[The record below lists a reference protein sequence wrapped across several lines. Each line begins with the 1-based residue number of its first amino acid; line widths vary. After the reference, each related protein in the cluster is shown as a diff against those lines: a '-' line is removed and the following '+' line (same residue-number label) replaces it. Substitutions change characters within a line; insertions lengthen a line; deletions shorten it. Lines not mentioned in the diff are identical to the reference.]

1 MFNGFYAKSVK
12 GYTILETNKNKIN
25 MYQIDPSK
33 PPKSKKFKS
42 ICFFLFFI
50 SIIIFIIYYFKNNNF
65 KITNINLLSK
75 KINET
80 TSKKKKNK
88 VEFNRVIT
96 KIVNRTNE
104 KDLKNNE
111 ITKNIKKGINEKI
124 KKEEKKVENK
134 NKTKIVKNK
143 KNKKFKKKEKNKDEL
158 IGNISKTINNKKNK
172 IINFMDLI
180 PRINIS
186 DDKNI
191 TDIKQIFLSRRLFIN
206 EKNITKEYIKF
217 IRPIDKNEEEKYSK
231 ILFPNLTF
239 YDYPNETRKDQY
251 SLEEYYNLCKEE
263 KLLDKK
269 KYKDLKEPF
278 ISIVLPVYNKKDE
291 LLKSLRSIQNQ
302 SFKNIEIIIID
313 DGSTDNVTGLLEE
326 LFESEP
332 RLRIFKHLKNMGV
345 WRTRMDGF
353 LYSKGKYI
361 LHFDPGDFYTDNYVL
376 EDSYNLVTKYNL
388 DTVKFSFIKERE
400 HIFVLNISQ
409 SLGKMKIYPKHHLE
423 IIYGRP
429 DYNVRELGY
438 GTIWNR
444 LVRANV
450 FLKGLELVDE
460 FVLNAYKNL
469 WEDMWWCDLVDRVS
483 TSNLIVNRLGYLYLC
498 TYRGAGEP
506 KIFNSY
512 ERDKTIREFIY
523 FWFFDYQLLPK
534 NDTKKNIVNVLR
546 DYNRKENHF
555 CRLPMR
561 LDFLNS
567 SFPIFERLLNSLIN
581 DSFVAEE
588 DKIFIRDLLHNTTE
602 NTNK

>member
-1 MFNGFYAKSVK
+1 MFKGFYGKSVK
-12 GYTILETNKNKIN
+12 GYTILETNKNDIN
-25 MYQIDPSK
+25 MYQMDPSK
-33 PPKSKKFKS
+33 PSKSKKSKS
-42 ICFFLFFI
+42 FCFFLFFI
-50 SIIIFIIYYFKNNNF
+50 SIIIFIIYYFKKHNL
-65 KITNINLLSK
+65 KITNINVFFK

-80 TSKKKKNK
+80 SKEEKNK
-88 VEFNRVIT
+88 VELNKVELNKDIS
-96 KIVNRTNE
+96 KIINGTNE

-111 ITKNIKKGINEKI
+111 ITENIKKDINEKI
-124 KKEEKKVENK
+124 NEEKNKVEDKNETKNVNNK
-134 NKTKIVKNK
+134 NE
-143 KNKKFKKKEKNKDEL
+143 EKNKDEL
-158 IGNISKTINNKKNK
+158 TENISKTINNEENN

-191 TDIKQIFLSRRLFIN
+191 TDIKQIFFSRRLFIN
-206 EKNITKEYIKF
+206 DKNITKEYIKF
-217 IRPIDKNEEEKYSK
+217 IRPIDENEEEKYNK

-269 KYKDLKEPF
+269 KYNELKDPF

-313 DGSTDNVTGLLEE
+313 DGSTDDVAGLLEE

-361 LHFDPGDFYTDNYVL
+361 LHFDPGDFYADNYVL

-400 HIFVLNISQ
+400 HIFVLNITQ
-409 SLGKMKIYPKHHLE
+409 SLGRMKIYPKQHTE

-450 FLKGLELVDE
+450 FVKGLELVDE

-512 ERDKTIREFIY
+512 ERDRTIREFIY

-546 DYNRKENHF
+546 DYNRNDNQF

-567 SFPIFERLLNSLIN
+567 PFPIFERLLNLLIN
-581 DSFVAEE
+581 DSFVDEE
-588 DKIFIRDLLHNTTE
+588 DKIFVRELLHNTTE
-602 NTNK
+602 RTNN